1 MFIIFRLLGVFEWIN
16 SFIKIYPSVSLSLKR
31 SREAP
36 IQLLIISKITPTA
49 RVLSLNNGPST
60 GPINLAFPRP
70 PTPHSLLEL
79 PSEMSRN
86 TRTSREP
93 PQLKKTERITNAAP
107 PCGPGLCR
115 FEESRY
121 NVSHVRTSPTAALS
135 WPRSTHS
142 VSASPP
148 STHTLC
154 VSGGTFDFCCCYKLE
169 PAPLLLWVGREALTV
184 SRPPLP
190 PHTRSVS
197 LEEIFFVFF
206 FYKLEPAPLL
216 LWAGREALTLSR
228 PPLPPHTRSVSLD
241 ESSIFCFCSF
251 VLLEVRTRTKCKAQ
265 MWISLQHL
273 WEGITQ

>member
-1 MFIIFRLLGVFEWIN
+1 MNLFKRLGVR
-16 SFIKIYPSVSLSLKR
+16 V
-31 SREAP
+31 
-36 IQLLIISKITPTA
+36 LLILLLHCLLRRFHMTPSSCTPWQRAGQTHCTA
-49 RVLSLNNGPST
+49 VSCPRGKHCVSASPPST
-60 GPINLAFPRP
+60 H
-70 PTPHSLLEL
+70 T
-79 PSEMSRN
+79 
-86 TRTSREP
+86 
-93 PQLKKTERITNAAP
+93 
-107 PCGPGLCR
+107 LC
-115 FEESRY
+115 
-121 NVSHVRTSPTAALS
+121 VSGGNFFCLFFLQVRTSPTAALS

-197 LEEIFFVFF
+197 L
-206 FYKLEPAPLL
+206 
-216 LWAGREALTLSR
+216 
-228 PPLPPHTRSVSLD
+228 D